1 MVQLRYFCLLLL
13 SAVFCQMSG
22 QVSGAVP
29 DSTSAD
35 SVASAPRR
43 GIVAK
48 VLDYFKN
55 SNENKPEKKFD
66 FSIIGGP
73 HYSSDTKLGIGL
85 VAAGIYRTARFDS
98 VTMPSNVSLYGDVST
113 VGFYLLGIRGNHITP
128 GNKRRLDYKVYFY
141 SFPTKFWGIGYDMG
155 NNSANETKY
164 KDFRFTV
171 NVGYMFRLTDA
182 LYIGPGVEYNYVS
195 ATDVD
200 VPQLWNGQRM
210 SNSTVGA
217 GLKVI
222 WDSRDNLTAPTRG
235 LMGRLEQ
242 RFCPRWIG
250 NREQFAYTEFEGCIY
265 NPLWEGAVLASRIH
279 ARVAYGDVPWS
290 MLSTLGGSFGMRGY
304 YEGRYRDKGE
314 VDVTVELR
322 QHVWRRSGA
331 VVWVGAGNVFPS
343 VDRFRWRH
351 TLPNFGVG
359 YRWEFKKNTNVRLDY
374 GFGKSGQSGFIFNI
388 NEAF

>member
-1 MVQLRYFCLLLL
+1 M
-13 SAVFCQMSG
+13 
-22 QVSGAVP
+22 
-29 DSTSAD
+29 
-35 SVASAPRR
+35 
-43 GIVAK
+43 AK
-48 VLDYFKN
+48 VFDYFKN